1 MRSKQERRQYYRGLQ
16 GSFTA
21 EQYKIW
27 NEGLADP
34 LREVL
39 SGVAKGALV
48 AAYQAKTKEAHL
60 DPVFSLSFRFCFPR
74 VTSTQNAEM
83 EFREVTHPL
92 NLKQFEVGAYG
103 ILEPSKQNVVCQK
116 ESIQACLVPLLAFD
130 SSGRRLGQGK
140 GFYDRFLQGFKG
152 LKIGVGFEWQFS
164 PQDLPADENDQSL
177 DLVVTEH
184 QIRRF
189 ER

>member
-1 MRSKQERRQYYRGLQ
+1 MRSKQERRQYYRGLR
-16 GSFTA
+16 GSFSA

-27 NEGLADP
+27 NEGLAAP

-39 SGVAKGALV
+39 SVPKSALV
-48 AAYQAKTKEAHL
+48 AAYQAKMKEAHL
-60 DPVFSLSFRFCFPR
+60 DPVFSLSYRFCFPR
-74 VTSTQNAEM
+74 VTSTQKAEM
-83 EFREVTHPL
+83 EFREVANPL
-92 NLKQFEVGAYG
+92 NLKQFESGAYG
-103 ILEPSKQNVVCQK
+103 ILEPSAQSPLCPK
-116 ESIQACLVPLLAFD
+116 ESIHVCLVPLLAFD

-164 PQDLPADENDQSL
+164 PQDLPADENDQPL

-184 QIRRF
+184 LIRRF